1 MLRITIPDKELWD
14 EIKEEFVYKKGQ
26 TIQLEH
32 SLVSLSKWESKY
44 CRPFLVKQDKT
55 YDETVDYIKFMTIT
69 QNVAPEVYKNLTDK
83 NIEDIKKY
91 IEAPMTATHFSDE
104 TNKKTS
110 REQITAELIYYW
122 MAALNIPFECQKWH
136 LNRLLTLIR
145 VCNIKNTP
153 PKKMSKKDIMR
164 RNSAMNA
171 ARRKRYNTRG

>member
-44 CRPFLVKQDKT
+44 CRPFLSKQDKT
-55 YDETVDYIKFMTIT
+55 YEETVDYIKFMTMT
-69 QNVAPEVYKNLTDK
+69 QNVDPEVYENLTDK
-83 NIEDIKKY
+83 NIEEIKKY
-91 IEAPMTATHFSDE
+91 IEAPMTATHFSEDK
-104 TNKKTS
+104 NPKIS
-110 REQITAELIYYW
+110 REPTTAELIYYW
-122 MAALNIPFECQKWH
+122 MVALNIPFECQKWH

-145 VCNIKNTP
+145 VCNIKNQP
-153 PKKMSKKDIMR
+153 PKKRSTKDIMR

-171 ARRKRYNTRG
+171 SRGKQYKTRG

>member
-104 TNKKTS
+104 TNKK
-110 REQITAELIYYW
+110 RAG
-122 MAALNIPFECQKWH
+122 NK
-136 LNRLLTLIR
+136 
-145 VCNIKNTP
+145 
-153 PKKMSKKDIMR
+153 
-164 RNSAMNA
+164 
-171 ARRKRYNTRG
+171 